1 MEKGVLLL
9 ESIRVPMLC
18 RLPGHWAPA
27 VNRDRVASTIDIM
40 PTILDACGLD
50 LPGHLQGQ
58 SLLPILAGECTGLD
72 LNWSFIETFGSSSG
86 KGRIE
91 IGIRNP
97 PHLYGMCLDAD
108 SHRLVDAVV
117 CFYDLENDPY
127 EFENIVGTG
136 RAPDI
141 EAELKKRLLHWHE
154 HTPWLDDPDCGPDR
168 RHLFD
173 KNGMPLTW
181 A

>member
-1 MEKGVLLL
+1 MCETKDTKSAMLKGA
-9 ESIRVPMLC
+9 
-18 RLPGHWAPA
+18 RLRCPDCGEGKLFDSYLK
-27 VNRDRVASTIDIM
+27 VTASC
-40 PTILDACGLD
+40 DACGLD

-72 LNWSFIETFGSSSG
+72 RNWSFIETSGSSSA
-86 KGRIE
+86 KGLTE
-91 IGIRNP
+91 IGTRTP
-97 PHLYGMCLDAD
+97 SHLYGMCLDAD

-127 EFENIVGTG
+127 EFDNIVGTG

-173 KNGMPLTW
+173 KNGMPL
-181 A
+181 AGHS